1 MNYECLNEIEQED
14 VKQMSFEELQ
24 LLAERINKEQW
35 AFKAR
40 QEILSILDVR
50 DATADSKTID
60 VDFTPKG
67 DE

>member
-1 MNYECLNEIEQED
+1 MNYECLKDIEKED
-14 VKQMSFEELQ
+14 VEKMSFEELQ

-50 DATADSKTID
+50 DAAHDPKIID
-60 VDFTPKG
+60 VEFIPKG